1 MITIINHLP
10 CLSMDKCYNLIFTAR
25 GRRGKPSGW
34 KKRSRE
40 QTVIFIFR
48 NSEHFP
54 TMSVFLSGARSV
66 QCSYHKWSHR
76 NMQSCT
82 LLFRQVQ
89 NNRLKNSAFQGR
101 SIYKFPDEKRLFVQ
115 TNVYNPSSS
124 SFEMYQL
131 SGSEQIY
138 TPKTASA
145 RPHGKEL
152 KVRVISAIVCQCV
165 SFSWYVT
172 IPQLNAGT
180 ILAFYRLVKWEINL
194 YWKIEERIGGGGW
207 VWRRRGS
214 GSLNQQP
221 SLPCI
226 PGHPFQPHPSPTKVN
241 LSLWFSSSDEY
252 SQFWF
257 IGKKFTLQVSN
268 TNVLI

>member
-101 SIYKFPDEKRLFVQ
+101 SIYKFGDEKRLFVQ

-124 SFEMYQL
+124 SFEMCQL

-138 TPKTASA
+138 TPKTDSA

-152 KVRVISAIVCQCV
+152 KVRVTSAIVCQCV

-172 IPQLNAGT
+172 IPQLNAWT

-194 YWKIEERIGGGGW
+194 YWKIEERIGGGGVGMKEAGIRESKPTAFLTLHSW
-207 VWRRRGS
+207 PPLS
-214 GSLNQQP
+214 TPIL
-221 SLPCI
+221 
-226 PGHPFQPHPSPTKVN
+226 HPQK
-241 LSLWFSSSDEY
+241 
-252 SQFWF
+252 
-257 IGKKFTLQVSN
+257 
-268 TNVLI
+268 

>member
-1 MITIINHLP
+1 
-10 CLSMDKCYNLIFTAR
+10 
-25 GRRGKPSGW
+25 
-34 KKRSRE
+34 
-40 QTVIFIFR
+40 
-48 NSEHFP
+48 
-54 TMSVFLSGARSV
+54 MSVFLSGARSV

-101 SIYKFPDEKRLFVQ
+101 SIYKFGDEKRLFVQ

-131 SGSEQIY
+131 SGSEQLY
-138 TPKTASA
+138 TPKTDSA

-152 KVRVISAIVCQCV
+152 KVRVTSAIVCQCV

-194 YWKIEERIGGGGW
+194 YWKIEEW
-207 VWRRRGS
+207 GS
-214 GSLNQQP
+214 GEGVGMKEAGIREYKPTAFLTLHSWPPFFSPFLPPVPLPAP
-221 SLPCI
+221 SFT
-226 PGHPFQPHPSPTKVN
+226 HKSKSSFDF
-241 LSLWFSSSDEY
+241 LSFFFFLRR
-252 SQFWF
+252 
-257 IGKKFTLQVSN
+257 I
-268 TNVLI
+268 

>member
-1 MITIINHLP
+1 
-10 CLSMDKCYNLIFTAR
+10 
-25 GRRGKPSGW
+25 
-34 KKRSRE
+34 
-40 QTVIFIFR
+40 
-48 NSEHFP
+48 
-54 TMSVFLSGARSV
+54 MSVFLSGARSV

-101 SIYKFPDEKRLFVQ
+101 SIYKFGDEKRLFVQ

-131 SGSEQIY
+131 SGSEQLY
-138 TPKTASA
+138 TPKTDSA

-152 KVRVISAIVCQCV
+152 KVRVTSAIVCQCV

-194 YWKIEERIGGGGW
+194 YWKIEEWGSGEGGVYEGGGDQG
-207 VWRRRGS
+207 V
-214 GSLNQQP
+214 
-221 SLPCI
+221 
-226 PGHPFQPHPSPTKVN
+226 
-241 LSLWFSSSDEY
+241 
-252 SQFWF
+252 
-257 IGKKFTLQVSN
+257 
-268 TNVLI
+268 

>member
-1 MITIINHLP
+1 
-10 CLSMDKCYNLIFTAR
+10 
-25 GRRGKPSGW
+25 
-34 KKRSRE
+34 
-40 QTVIFIFR
+40 
-48 NSEHFP
+48 
-54 TMSVFLSGARSV
+54 
-66 QCSYHKWSHR
+66 
-76 NMQSCT
+76 MQSCT

-101 SIYKFPDEKRLFVQ
+101 SIYKFRDEKRLFVQ

-138 TPKTASA
+138 TPKTDSA

-152 KVRVISAIVCQCV
+152 KVRVTSTIACQCV
-165 SFSWYVT
+165 LFSWYVT

-180 ILAFYRLVKWEINL
+180 ILALLSTGKMGNKSLPENRRVMIGEV
-194 YWKIEERIGGGGW
+194 GGGGGMGMKEAGI
-207 VWRRRGS
+207 RES

-226 PGHPFQPHPSPTKVN
+226 PGFQQLFLGFLSLAAFCLPYPFQPHPSPTKV
-241 LSLWFSSSDEY
+241 
-252 SQFWF
+252 
-257 IGKKFTLQVSN
+257 TL
-268 TNVLI
+268 LL